1 MKYGEPW
8 TGDVWKVMYFILQ
21 NYVEHIDFSHYYH
34 SNYRGVGLIKVL
46 HFFQIDTN
54 DIDTINNYDY
64 FKDFKNYVN
73 LIINFVNIKA
83 NIKHEESF
91 TFTRIHIEEEEEDL
105 ILNLDLD

>member
-1 MKYGEPW
+1 MS
-8 TGDVWKVMYFILQ
+8 T
-21 NYVEHIDFSHYYH
+21 
-34 SNYRGVGLIKVL
+34 LIKVL

-73 LIINFVNIKA
+73 LIINFA
-83 NIKHEESF
+83 NIKGEESF
-91 TFTRIHIEEEEEDL
+91 TFTRIHIEEDL